1 MNIIDI
7 SRPLSK
13 VPPWPGDTIY
23 HRALT
28 NTYSAEGYETA
39 SLSMS
44 SHAGTHL
51 DLPSHLIANGKRL
64 GQYTLSTFVGPALV
78 IDCGEGAEDKTA
90 LLREADIRPGE
101 RVLLKTNNSTR
112 SPEFIF
118 PEYTYLSG
126 EAAQVLVNKQVTLVG
141 VDGPSLDHPD
151 ETIAHRTL
159 LEAGIPAIE
168 WLDLSR
174 AEAGRY
180 TLVCLPLHIPEAEGV
195 PCRAILLPL

>member
-1 MNIIDI
+1 MKIIDI
-7 SRPLSK
+7 SRPLTK
-13 VPPWPGDTIY
+13 VPSWPGDTLF
-23 HRALT
+23 HREVIHT
-28 NTYSAEGYETA
+28 CVDDGYEAA

-51 DLPSHLIANGKRL
+51 DLPAHMMAEGRRL
-64 GQYTLSTFVGPALV
+64 GQYPLSTFVGPALV
-78 IDCGEGAEDKTA
+78 IDCGEGAENKTA
-90 LLREADIRPGE
+90 LLGKSDIRPGD
-101 RVLLKTNNSTR
+101 RVLLKTNNSSR

-118 PEYTYLSG
+118 PEYSYLSG
-126 EAAQVLVNKQVTLVG
+126 EAARLLVERQIILVG

-159 LEAGIPAIE
+159 LEVGVPAIE

-174 AEAGRY
+174 AKAGRY

-195 PCRAILLPL
+195 PCRAILLPA